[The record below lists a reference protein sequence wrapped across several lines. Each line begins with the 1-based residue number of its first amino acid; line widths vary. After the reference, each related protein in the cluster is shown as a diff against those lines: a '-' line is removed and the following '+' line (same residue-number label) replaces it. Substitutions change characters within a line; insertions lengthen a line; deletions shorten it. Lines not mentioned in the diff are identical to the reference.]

1 MIIKGQMSLYTMI
14 EADFNT
20 LHTSVDKSYS
30 SPKKIN
36 KKISELNC
44 TIDHM
49 DSTNIYRIFHRIAV
63 EYTFFSVAYGTFP

>member
-20 LHTSVDKSYS
+20 LHTSVDKLYS

-36 KKISELNC
+36 KKTSELNC

-49 DSTNIYRIFHRIAV
+49 ASTNTYRIFHLIAV